1 MPDPLKYVQ
10 NDSGPPL
17 RATLIDLSTNLPVD
31 VSNAGTTVRFK
42 FRLKPD
48 GAVTTIVATKPNG
61 GADGGVS
68 VAFSGGSFSAAGI
81 YEGEFEVTFN
91 TGIVQSTFD
100 KIDLEVREQIG

>member
-1 MPDPLKYVQ
+1 MADPLKYVQ

-31 VSNAGTTVRFK
+31 VSNAGTTVRYK

-61 GADGGVS
+61 GADGVVS
-68 VAFSGGSFSAAGI
+68 VAFSGGNFSEAGW
-81 YEGEFEVTFN
+81 YEGEFEITFN
-91 TGIVQSTFD
+91 TGIVQTSFD
-100 KIDLEVREQIG
+100 KVSKEVREQIG